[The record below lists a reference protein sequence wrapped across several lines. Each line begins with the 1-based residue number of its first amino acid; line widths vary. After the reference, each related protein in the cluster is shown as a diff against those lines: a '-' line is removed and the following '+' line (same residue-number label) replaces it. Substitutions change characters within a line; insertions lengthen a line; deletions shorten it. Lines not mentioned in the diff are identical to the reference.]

1 MFDRSVF
8 AAAHQITPSRRGEL
22 EITDAIQWLIDH
34 DLQVRPRLLTGSWID
49 TGKMEDLLEANRLVL
64 ERLERDVQGSVD
76 ADSSVVGPVCLAPG
90 VRIVRSVLRGP
101 LIVGADTE
109 IIDSYLGPFTAI
121 DQHCRVRHCE
131 IQHSIVME
139 QSTIEDVDVP

>member
-1 MFDRSVF
+1 MFDRSVIT
-8 AAAHQITPSRRGEL
+8 AAHHIKPSGRGEL

-76 ADSSVVGPVCLAPG
+76 AESSSWGTYVWRRERALCVPSCVG
-90 VRIVRSVLRGP
+90 
-101 LIVGADTE
+101 
-109 IIDSYLGPFTAI
+109 
-121 DQHCRVRHCE
+121 H
-131 IQHSIVME
+131 
-139 QSTIEDVDVP
+139 